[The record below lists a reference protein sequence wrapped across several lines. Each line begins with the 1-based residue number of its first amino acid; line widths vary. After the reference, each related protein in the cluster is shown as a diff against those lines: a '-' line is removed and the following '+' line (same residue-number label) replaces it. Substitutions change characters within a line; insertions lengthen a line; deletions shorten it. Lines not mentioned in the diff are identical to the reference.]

1 MTTKAQ
7 YLTQIK
13 TENPTITKSINGE
26 NIVLND
32 AEYEATCEAWATMK
46 TEQDA
51 HIKAEADKATA
62 RQAVLDRLGI
72 TADEAALLLG

>member
-13 TENPTITKSINGE
+13 TENPTITKTINGE
-26 NIVLND
+26 NIVLN
-32 AEYEATCEAWATMK
+32 AVEYDETCEAWATMK
-46 TEQDA
+46 IEQDA
-51 HIKAEADKATA
+51 HIKAEADKASA